1 MRKAHYL
8 LILTALAL
16 LSSACRH
23 VKDVTYFQETTDT
36 SSKKVAYPNF
46 DKTLAVKTSMYEAI
60 IQPND
65 ILSVFVSS
73 LSQEA
78 SSFFNT
84 ITKSEQP
91 DFGDSYSTR
100 PNVGYMVDVNGY
112 IEMPLVGKIKL
123 GGLTTTVARDTLQ
136 RRLEQYLQSPTV
148 RLYFEN
154 FKITILGEVTHPGV
168 FSVTNEKITVPE
180 AIGMAGD
187 LNIYGNRKDILLIR
201 EENGIKSYTKINLT
215 RRDLFTAPYYY
226 LHSNDILYVPPVKDK
241 LAQSDNFYRIAPLF
255 VSVTT
260 LLAFLFVNF
269 K

>member
-8 LILTALAL
+8 LIMSTLAL
-16 LSSACRH
+16 LLSSCRH
-23 VKDVTYFQETTDT
+23 VKDVTYFQASRDT
-36 SSKKVAYPNF
+36 SSKKVTYPNF
-46 DKTLAVKTSMYEAI
+46 DKGHEIKTSMYEAI

-65 ILSVFVSS
+65 ILSIYVSS

-84 ITKSEQP
+84 ITKSERP

-112 IEMPLVGKIKL
+112 IEMPLVGKVKL
-123 GGLTTTVARDTLQ
+123 AGLTTTVARDTLQ
-136 RRLEQYLQSPTV
+136 KRLEQYLQSPNV

-154 FKITILGEVTHPGV
+154 FKVTILGEVTHPGV

-187 LNIYGNRKDILLIR
+187 LNIYGNRRDVLLIR
-201 EENGIKSYTKINLT
+201 EENGVKTYTKIDLT

-241 LAQSDNFYRIAPLF
+241 LAQSDNFYRVAPMLI
-255 VSVTT
+255 SLGT
-260 LLAFLFVNF
+260 LLAFVLINR
-269 K
+269 